1 MKKIVFIIMACLFF
15 VSGCGKEEV
24 KPMLLP
30 TDVISLEEAQA
41 LIGDSYT
48 LKMKNDAVV
57 QDENLLSVKY
67 LSEPLGTGDG
77 VFIELLTPD
86 ENHAKSVVK
95 DEFSKSRDKRSDRIL
110 VKGLGDDAYITYPT
124 LHLYTHDLYVTIT
137 AGSKSSDEQA
147 DLLIELGKIAQ
158 KNIDDYFAQ

>member
-1 MKKIVFIIMACLFF
+1 MKKVLFLFIVCLVF
-15 VSGCGKEEV
+15 VSGCKKDEV

-30 TDVISLEEAQA
+30 TDVISLEEAQE
-41 LIGDSYT
+41 LIGESYT
-48 LKMKNDAVV
+48 LKMKDDAVI
-57 QDENLLSVKY
+57 QEENLLSVKY
-67 LSEPLGTGDG
+67 LSEPLGSGDG
-77 VFIELLTPD
+77 VFIEILTPD
-86 ENHAKSVVK
+86 ENHSKSVIK

-110 VKGLGDDAYITYPT
+110 VKGLGNDAYITYPT

-147 DLLIELGKIAQ
+147 DLLIELGKLAQ

>member
-1 MKKIVFIIMACLFF
+1 MKKIIFVFMACILL

-30 TDVISLEEAQA
+30 TDVISIEEAQS
-41 LIGDSYT
+41 LVGNSYK
-48 LKMKNDAVV
+48 LKMKDDAVV
-57 QDENLLSVKY
+57 QEENLLSVKY

-77 VFIELLTPD
+77 VFVSLLAPD
-86 ENHAKSVVK
+86 ESHSKSVIK

-158 KNIDDYFAQ
+158 KNIENYFAQ

>member
-1 MKKIVFIIMACLFF
+1 MKKIVFIFMACLLL

-30 TDVISLEEAQA
+30 TDVINIEEAQA

-48 LKMKNDAVV
+48 LKVKDNAVV
-57 QDENLLSVKY
+57 QEENLLSVKY
-67 LSEPLGTGDG
+67 LSEPLGSGDG
-77 VFIELLTPD
+77 IFIEILTPD
-86 ENHAKSVVK
+86 ENHSRSVIK

-110 VKGLGDDAYITYPT
+110 VKGLGDDAYIAYPT

-158 KNIDDYFAQ
+158 KNIDHYFAQ